1 MKIATTPTNGEI
13 LKKDDPYPYG
23 WREVSHQLPN
33 GKTSRQRVPLT
44 LYDILHPQVGDY
56 RMHNEEH
63 ERFCNY
69 LYDVLT
75 ARLAKDPH
83 AVVLYDVRVA
93 WDSPDLTPHGPDI
106 ALIFNVRQQQK
117 WSTFKESEEGTKPSL
132 IIEITSPSTRSTDLE
147 DKVSEYAMAGV
158 RWYVIV
164 DTFEQQ
170 GSPVRCLL
178 GYRLTLNGY
187 HQFPP
192 NEQGW
197 LWLES
202 VKVWLGWRGENIA
215 CYDEAGNL
223 IEDYVGVTD
232 RAAKEAQARTEAET
246 RATQEAQ
253 ARAKAE
259 TRATQEAQACAEAG
273 ARAAVAEERIR
284 QLEAELRR
292 LRRKENK

>member
-13 LKKDDPYPYG
+13 LKKDDLYPYG
-23 WREVSHQLPN
+23 WREAVHQLPN
-33 GKTSRQRVPLT
+33 GKTIRQRVPLT

-69 LYDVLT
+69 LYDVLS

-106 ALIFNVRQQQK
+106 AVIFNVHQRQK
-117 WSTFKESEEGTKPSL
+117 WATFKESEEGTKPSL
-132 IIEITSPSTRSTDLE
+132 IIEVTSPSTRSTDLE
-147 DKVSEYAMAGV
+147 NKVTEYAMAGV
-158 RWYVIV
+158 PWYVIV
-164 DTFEQQ
+164 DSFEQQ
-170 GSPVRCLL
+170 GSTVQRLL
-178 GYRLTLNGY
+178 GYRLTPNGY
-187 HQFPP
+187 HQFFP

-202 VKVWLGWRGENIA
+202 VQVWLGWRGENIA

-223 IEDYVGVTD
+223 IEDYIGVTAA
-232 RAAKEAQARTEAET
+232 RAGAEARAVKEAQARAEAEA
-246 RATQEAQ
+246 RAVEEAQ
-253 ARAKAE
+253 ARAQAE
-259 TRATQEAQACAEAG
+259 ARAT
-273 ARAAVAEERIR
+273 VAEERAR
-284 QLEAELRR
+284 QFEAMLRR
-292 LRRKENK
+292 LRGSGNKIT